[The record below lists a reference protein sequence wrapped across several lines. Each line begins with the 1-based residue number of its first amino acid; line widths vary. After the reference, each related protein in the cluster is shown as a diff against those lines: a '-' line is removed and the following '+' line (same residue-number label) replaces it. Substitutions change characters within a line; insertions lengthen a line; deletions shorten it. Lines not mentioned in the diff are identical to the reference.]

1 MIKIGDTVQVTNWG
15 AEYTTDYDWFEK
27 HRDVPLRYVIC
38 YAYDERDN
46 YKNRRFTDDRL
57 FKVLYVD
64 RVSNKVLI
72 TLLENDN
79 FDWAPGRVYLVGCEG
94 IEPCCRSMTLEEIE
108 QKLGYKIII
117 IDKKGDN

>member
-1 MIKIGDTVQVTNWG
+1 MIKIGDTVQVTDWG
-15 AEYTTDYDWFEK
+15 EEYTTDYAWFEK
-27 HRDVPLRYVIC
+27 HRDVPFRYVIC
-38 YAYDERDN
+38 YAYDEHDN
-46 YKNRRFTDDRL
+46 YKNRRLTDNRL

-72 TLLENDN
+72 TENDN
-79 FDWAPGRVYLVGCEG
+79 FDWPGRVYLVGCEG
-94 IEPCCRSMTLEEIE
+94 IKPCCRSMTLKEIE

>member
-1 MIKIGDTVQVTNWG
+1 MIKIGDTVQVTDWG
-15 AEYTTDYDWFEK
+15 AAYTIDYGWFEK
-27 HRDVPLRYVIC
+27 HRDVPFRYVIC
-38 YAYDERDN
+38 YAYNERDN

-94 IEPCCRSMTLEEIE
+94 IEPCCPMTLEEIE

>member
-1 MIKIGDTVQVTNWG
+1 MIKIGDTVQVTDWG
-15 AEYTTDYDWFEK
+15 AEYTTDYGWFEK
-27 HRDVPLRYVIC
+27 HKDVPFRYVIC

-79 FDWAPGRVYLVGCEG
+79 FDWAPGRVYLVGCKG
-94 IEPCCRSMTLEEIE
+94 IEPCCPMTLEEIE

-117 IDKKGDN
+117 IEKKGDN

>member
-1 MIKIGDTVQVTNWG
+1 MIKIGDTVQVTDWG
-15 AEYTTDYDWFEK
+15 AEYTTDYGWFEK
-27 HRDVPLRYVIC
+27 HRDVPFRYVIC

-64 RVSNKVLI
+64 HVSNKVLI

-94 IEPCCRSMTLEEIE
+94 IEPCCPMTLEEIE

>member
-1 MIKIGDTVQVTNWG
+1 MIKIGDTVQVTDWG
-15 AEYTTDYDWFEK
+15 AEYTTDYGWFEK
-27 HRDVPLRYVIC
+27 HRDVPFRYVIC
-38 YAYDERDN
+38 YAYNERDN

-94 IEPCCRSMTLEEIE
+94 IEPCCPMTLEEIE